1 MSAATIADDSTEVSI
16 SNGDNHNTEIIDSLP
31 AYSDVLAEERIS
43 RYPLP
48 RHRSGSLEHILG
60 CSNDDIEQNGKI
72 CCTNYGCKVCLA
84 SCLTFRRLLTL
95 LTSLGILSF
104 TAGVVLGGTRLPHHG
119 YVSLSIMFSVLGL
132 LLLVVALIGWRC
144 TPTDNEPC
152 HLLFGLGS
160 YSMVQQRQFVRG
172 HHRRANRFH
181 WIGGRLFPEFRY
193 RRPPPTYIASMQ
205 ERQHSLNQLV
215 ARGVIPQTPPPT
227 YKLYSSRRT
236 RARTRQFDNTNSI
249 VESCPTPPA
258 YESHN
263 VVVERLTHE
272 EEHSNHTSN
281 EQSTTATLEVVSPI
295 NNLASVGC
303 NSKDDSKTG
312 VVRTVNRQDEAK
324 PDIPANTSR
333 DFCEMLGEV
342 THL

>member
-1 MSAATIADDSTEVSI
+1 MCY
-16 SNGDNHNTEIIDSLP
+16 SL
-31 AYSDVLAEERIS
+31 
-43 RYPLP
+43 
-48 RHRSGSLEHILG
+48 
-60 CSNDDIEQNGKI
+60 C
-72 CCTNYGCKVCLA
+72 
-84 SCLTFRRLLTL
+84 
-95 LTSLGILSF
+95 
-104 TAGVVLGGTRLPHHG
+104 
-119 YVSLSIMFSVLGL
+119 
-132 LLLVVALIGWRC
+132 
-144 TPTDNEPC
+144 
-152 HLLFGLGS
+152 
-160 YSMVQQRQFVRG
+160 FV
-172 HHRRANRFH
+172 
-181 WIGGRLFPEFRY
+181 GRLFPEFRY

-205 ERQHSLNQLV
+205 ERQHS
-215 ARGVIPQTPPPT
+215 
-227 YKLYSSRRT
+227 SSRRT

-295 NNLASVGC
+295 NNLASVGG

-312 VVRTVNRQDEAK
+312 VARTVNRQDEAK